1 MSSSA
6 ASGSAAEAAGPGR
19 SWWLADDGV
28 DQSNRSVASGHTH
41 RHFRSVP
48 FPDLGS
54 AESPSSCL
62 SPPDPSLLP
71 ESLVVGVCDV
81 APWRQKINLRE
92 VKMSSKERK
101 REEDR
106 SRRRWDVNRDRE
118 VRSTESKLKQFTHVQ
133 EANPC
138 DFCLICRCCDAET
151 GPNTGSSCRGGS
163 GGGEADRSTCGTA
176 KSRRYTTRD
185 NR

>member
-1 MSSSA
+1 MLPSD
-6 ASGSAAEAAGPGR
+6 ASGSASEAAGVGR
-19 SWWLADDGV
+19 SWWLTDDCVG
-28 DQSNRSVASGHTH
+28 QSDRSIVSGHAAC
-41 RHFRSVP
+41 HFSSVP

-71 ESLVVGVCDV
+71 EGLVVGICNV

-92 VKMSSKERK
+92 VKMSSKEQK

-106 SRRRWDVNRDRE
+106 SRRRWDVNRDQE
-118 VRSTESKLKQFTHVQ
+118 VGSTESKLKHFTHMQ

-138 DFCLICRCCDAET
+138 HIH
-151 GPNTGSSCRGGS
+151 
-163 GGGEADRSTCGTA
+163 
-176 KSRRYTTRD
+176 
-185 NR
+185 